1 LLVAAAFVAAPA
13 NAADADLVKA
23 LDRPIA
29 EVRKASEDALAT
41 LGVLKLKKSE
51 PELLEGQR
59 SRKVGAF
66 VGSGGEIL
74 TVMLKSLD
82 ANRTEVTVK
91 NKKTFVG
98 MAGQKNWSEPLMAE
112 IEKLLT
118 PAAPAATLAEA
129 TPAAPATPDAPAA
142 PQTPAEPAQAPSNSH

>member
-13 NAADADLVKA
+13 IAADAGLVKA

-74 TVMLKSLD
+74 VRVRKS
-82 ANRTEVTVK
+82 
-91 NKKTFVG
+91 
-98 MAGQKNWSEPLMAE
+98 
-112 IEKLLT
+112 
-118 PAAPAATLAEA
+118 AP
-129 TPAAPATPDAPAA
+129 
-142 PQTPAEPAQAPSNSH
+142 